1 MMIIRHASTQHKAIR
16 FCSDADCTKE
26 SKMKYVL
33 FASNLQVSRKVPYYK
48 GF

>member
-1 MMIIRHASTQHKAIR
+1 MIIFVPWIQHKAIR

-33 FASNLQVSRKVPYYK
+33 FASNLQVSRKVPHYK